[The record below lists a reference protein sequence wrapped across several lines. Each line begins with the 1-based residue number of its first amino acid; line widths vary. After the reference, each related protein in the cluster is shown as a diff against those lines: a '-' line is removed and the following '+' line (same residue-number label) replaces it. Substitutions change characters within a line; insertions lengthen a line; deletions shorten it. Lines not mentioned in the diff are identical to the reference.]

1 MPGTG
6 NKKASSNNSSE
17 KLFLGASAE
26 GSARDV
32 SITTP
37 QTPLA
42 ASLFCPRAAS
52 GAASACFQGWG
63 PVLVGTSHT
72 LKRGP
77 HTGTRAHTEP
87 KSHNRQGAV
96 RLVCRY
102 CCARLVCA
110 GRVLLPLHTCIYY
123 ADIIRCCT
131 TTPSPPSPS
140 PTSAAVCWISFLGRS
155 CARWLVVQSSQG
167 ARGEEFAA
175 ELRSFPA
182 SRRLL
187 WGVRS
192 LALPRR
198 SSRAFVRAAVRLIQP
213 GLLRQHPCAPHR
225 GRIPCLPRRMS
236 KQ

>member
-6 NKKASSNNSSE
+6 NKKASCSKSSNSSE

-77 HTGTRAHTEP
+77 HTGHAHTRSRKVTTDP
-87 KSHNRQGAV
+87 QGAV
-96 RLVCRY
+96 RLVCCY

-140 PTSAAVCWISFLGRS
+140 PTSAAVLDIVLGGG

-167 ARGEEFAA
+167 ARGEE
-175 ELRSFPA
+175 
-182 SRRLL
+182 
-187 WGVRS
+187 S
-192 LALPRR
+192 LPP
-198 SSRAFVRAAVRLIQP
+198 S
-213 GLLRQHPCAPHR
+213 
-225 GRIPCLPRRMS
+225 
-236 KQ
+236 

>member
-1 MPGTG
+1 MGSCTG
-6 NKKASSNNSSE
+6 WHITHVETGATHWNTRTHGAEKSQLIHKGRSASSAATAVLVSS
-17 KLFLGASAE
+17 A
-26 GSARDV
+26 
-32 SITTP
+32 P
-37 QTPLA
+37 A
-42 ASLFCPRAAS
+42 ASC
-52 GAASACFQGWG
+52 
-63 PVLVGTSHT
+63 
-72 LKRGP
+72 
-77 HTGTRAHTEP
+77 
-87 KSHNRQGAV
+87 
-96 RLVCRY
+96 CRCTPAY
-102 CCARLVCA
+102 
-110 GRVLLPLHTCIYY
+110 YY

>member
-87 KSHNRQGAV
+87 KSHNRPTRGGPPRLLLLLCSSRLRRPRPAAAAHLHLLRRYHTLLHHHAV
-96 RLVCRY
+96 TTIAITYIICR
-102 CCARLVCA
+102 CLLDI
-110 GRVLLPLHTCIYY
+110 VL
-123 ADIIRCCT
+123 
-131 TTPSPPSPS
+131 
-140 PTSAAVCWISFLGRS
+140 
-155 CARWLVVQSSQG
+155 
-167 ARGEEFAA
+167 GEE
-175 ELRSFPA
+175 LCPLVSRSVK
-182 SRRLL
+182 SR
-187 WGVRS
+187 G
-192 LALPRR
+192 
-198 SSRAFVRAAVRLIQP
+198 
-213 GLLRQHPCAPHR
+213 
-225 GRIPCLPRRMS
+225 
-236 KQ
+236 